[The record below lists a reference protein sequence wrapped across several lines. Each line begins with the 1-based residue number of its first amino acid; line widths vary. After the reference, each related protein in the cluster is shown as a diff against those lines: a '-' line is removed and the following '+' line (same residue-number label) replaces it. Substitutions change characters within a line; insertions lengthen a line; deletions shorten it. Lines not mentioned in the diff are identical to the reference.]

1 MRIVV
6 GVSEKKGTFN
16 GNDYHNVYIHV
27 NREKEDVIGVSA
39 EQIKIKFAR
48 VANIFGKSM
57 SAADWKSLVGECISV
72 YYNEFGNVESINILE
87 SDSNSK

>member
-39 EQIKIKFAR
+39 EQIKIKFTN
-48 VANIFGKSM
+48 VANVFGKAM
-57 SAADWKSLVGECISV
+57 SVADWKALVGECISV
-72 YYNEFGNVESINILE
+72 YYNEYGKVEAINILE
-87 SDSNSK
+87 HDSKSK